1 MNRVRVSL
9 SAHIFKF
16 LAAVACLPVLTL
28 ANEPNSD
35 ADNPPVPAVSE
46 AWTASDESVRV
57 ALVDSGV
64 NYLLPE
70 IHQALAR
77 TSDGDLV
84 GYDYWDLDNRPFD
97 AHPTA
102 SGVVQRHG
110 TQTASLLLREAPF
123 VKLVPYRYPRP
134 DMRRMAELIA
144 HANDNGVQ
152 IIGMPL
158 GGNRR
163 DEWDVFESA
172 ADSYPHILFIASAGN
187 NGRNIDEN
195 PVFPASLSLP
205 NLLVVTSSDDF
216 VQPAQGVNWGR
227 THVDY
232 LVPAEMQRVLRF
244 DGSEGV
250 VSGSSY
256 AVPRVAALA
265 ARILRDDADLD
276 ATDLQAE
283 IRRRFA
289 SGAAPR
295 QIGKGYVHDPRLDTE
310 HTVRI
315 SSISN
320 WSAASESELSR
331 TLRVPLDVLV
341 LDEQWSVEQV
351 RKTLDEA
358 QSILQQCGLLFSEV
372 QIRLLELPDY
382 LKDLETGASKTVMD
396 AVRLSGPARRLT
408 AVFARDSQMNQPF
421 DAEAF
426 GKGNTRS
433 RSWLTDS
440 VWLTLAL
447 RDRGIGLAHE
457 LFHVL
462 RNSGSHSEVA
472 GNLMLARTTGTN
484 RALSQ
489 SQCKSLQASALQN
502 GLAEAN

>member
-1 MNRVRVSL
+1 MSRVRVSL
-9 SAHIFKF
+9 SVHIFKR
-16 LAAVACLPVLTL
+16 LLLLACLP
-28 ANEPNSD
+28 AFAAAESSNSD
-35 ADNPPVPAVSE
+35 ADNPPVPAVTE
-46 AWTASDESVRV
+46 TWVTNDESVRV
-57 ALVDSGV
+57 ALIDSGV

-77 TSDGDLV
+77 TAEGDLI
-84 GYDYWDLDNRPFD
+84 GYDYWDLDDRPFD
-97 AHPTA
+97 SHPTA

-123 VKLVPYRYPRP
+123 VRLVPYRYPRP

-158 GGNRR
+158 GSNRR
-163 DEWDVFESA
+163 DQWDVFESVA
-172 ADSYPHILFIASAGN
+172 ASFPHILFIASAGN

-195 PVFPASLSLP
+195 PVFPAALTLP
-205 NLLVVTSSDDF
+205 NLLVVTSADDF

-232 LVPAEMQRVLRF
+232 MVPAEMQRVLRF

-265 ARILRDDADLD
+265 ARILRDNADLD
-276 ATDLQAE
+276 AAGLQAE

-295 QIGKGYVHDPRLDTE
+295 QIGKGYVHDPRLDVE
-310 HTVRI
+310 HSVRV

-320 WSAASESELSR
+320 WSAAFESKPPR

-341 LDEQWSVEQV
+341 LDEQWSDEQV
-351 RKTLDEA
+351 KETLDEA
-358 QSILQQCGLLFSEV
+358 QNILEQCGLQFSDV
-372 QIRLLELPDY
+372 KIRRVELPDY

-408 AVFARDSQMNQPF
+408 AVFARDTQMNQPF

-447 RDRGIGLAHE
+447 RDRGIGLEHE

-462 RNSGSHSEVA
+462 VNSGSHSEVA
-472 GNLMLARTTGTN
+472 GNLMLARTTGAN
-484 RALSQ
+484 RALSAP
-489 SQCKSLQASALQN
+489 QCDSLQTRAVLN
-502 GLAEAN
+502 GLAQAH